1 MLALFLMT
9 KRGNVMP
16 RPKGAKNETVPVK
29 KVREENEKLR
39 AAIES
44 GWRCAKCKQI
54 KDKEKFYWDSDPL
67 LGGDSYS
74 RICKDCAKSIAL
86 ERDADGHEMDNPTK
100 ESAQR
105 ALEYL
110 NKPFLDVVWN
120 ASVQESENMISGR
133 NKWNIWSAYVKNIQM
148 KQYYGLT
155 YKDSDQLK
163 QYGLNNNDSDNT
175 KKVTR
180 AEKSG
185 RRTSVNKMLE
195 EHAGMDTYD
204 SFAKNKMD
212 VVRLLDYD
220 PFEAELMADQP
231 FLYAQLLM
239 LMDSNQD
246 QDMDMIRVSS
256 AISITRGFLQSSKLD
271 DSISKLMGDIEH
283 IQQNSATIKS
293 LQDAKQKVVSMI
305 TSLAA
310 ESCLS
315 LKNSKHNVRGENTW
329 TGRIKKI
336 KDLNLSEVN
345 GFDIATCK
353 GMQQVQEISDASIM
367 KQLALDES
375 DWSDMVAEMRET
387 IVALRKEKD
396 QYKEIS
402 RILLKENLGL
412 KDTLEEKGINV
423 KEHTVDLKNLY
434 SVFSADDTEEETDES
449 ADAD

>member
-1 MLALFLMT
+1 M
-9 KRGNVMP
+9 G
-16 RPKGAKNETVPVK
+16 RPKGAKNETVPIK
-29 KVREENEKLR
+29 KVREENVKLH
-39 AAIES
+39 AIIDN
-44 GWRCAKCKQI
+44 GCRCAKCGQI
-54 KDKEKFYWDSDPL
+54 KDKDKFFYWDSDPV
-67 LGGDSYS
+67 LGGNSFS
-74 RICKDCAKSIAL
+74 RICKDCAKAIAL
-86 ERDADGHEMDNPTK
+86 GRDEDGHEMDNPTK
-100 ESAQR
+100 ETAQK

-110 NKPFLDVVWN
+110 NKPFLDVIWN
-120 ASVQESENMISGR
+120 ASVDEFQNMMSGQ
-133 NKWNIWSAYVKNIQM
+133 NKYNIWAAYVKNMQM
-148 KQYYGLT
+148 RQYYGLT
-155 YKDSDQLK
+155 FKDSDHLK
-163 QYGLNNNDSDNT
+163 KTT
-175 KKVTR
+175 KT
-180 AEKSG
+180 EKSSK
-185 RRTSVNKMLE
+185 RVSVNKMLE
-195 EHAGMDTYD
+195 EHEGMDTYD

-220 PFEAELMADQP
+220 PFEEELVADQP

-256 AISITRGFLQSSKLD
+256 AISITRNFLQLSKLD
-271 DSISKLMGDIEH
+271 DSITKLMSDTAH
-283 IQQNSATIKS
+283 IQSNSATIKA
-293 LQDAKQKVVSMI
+293 LQESKQKVSSMI

-315 LKNSKHNVRGENTW
+315 LKNSKTTTRGDNTW

-387 IVALRKEKD
+387 IVTLRREKE
-396 QYKEIS
+396 QYKEIN

-423 KEHTVDLKNLY
+423 KNNTVNLKEIY
-434 SVFSADDTEEETDES
+434 SVFADDSDSIDMEDVVDEHS
-449 ADAD
+449 DDE

>member
-1 MLALFLMT
+1 
-9 KRGNVMP
+9 MP
-16 RPKGAKNETVPVK
+16 RPKGNKNNVK
-29 KVREENEKLR
+29 PIKQVREENEKMTKIL
-39 AAIES
+39 EN
-44 GWRCAKCKQI
+44 GCRCAKCGMI
-54 KDKEKFYWDSDPL
+54 KDRDKYFYWDSDPV
-67 LGGDSYS
+67 LGGDSFS
-74 RICKDCAKSIAL
+74 RICKDCAKAIAL
-86 ERDADGHEMDNPTK
+86 ERDEEGHELDNPTK

-110 NKPFLDVVWN
+110 NRPFLDAIWN
-120 ASVQESENMISGR
+120 ASVQESQNMMTGK
-133 NKWNIWSAYVKNIQM
+133 NKWNIWSAYVKNMQM
-148 KQYYGLT
+148 QQYSGMT
-155 YKDSDQLK
+155 YKDSDHLK
-163 QYGLNNNDSDNT
+163 KT
-175 KKVTR
+175 VKVD
-180 AEKSG
+180 KSG
-185 RRTSVNKMLE
+185 KRTSVNKMLE
-195 EHAGMDTYD
+195 DHAGMDTYD
-204 SFAKNKMD
+204 SFAKNKED

-220 PFEAELMADQP
+220 PFEAELIADQP

-271 DSISKLMGDIEH
+271 DSISKLMGDAEH
-283 IQQNSATIKS
+283 IQRNSATIKA
-293 LQDAKQKVVSMI
+293 LQDAKQKVISMI

-315 LKNSKHNVRGENTW
+315 LKNSKHSVRGENTW

-396 QYKEIS
+396 QYKEIN
-402 RILLKENLGL
+402 RLLLKENLGL
-412 KDTLEEKGINV
+412 KDTLEDKGIDV
-423 KEHTVDLKNLY
+423 KENTIDLKELY
-434 SVFSADDTEEETDES
+434 SVFADTGEETEMIEEESDEF

>member
-1 MLALFLMT
+1 M
-9 KRGNVMP
+9 G
-16 RPKGAKNETVPVK
+16 RPKGAKNETVPIK
-29 KVREENEKLR
+29 KVREENVKLH
-39 AAIES
+39 AIIDN
-44 GWRCAKCKQI
+44 GCRCAKCGQI
-54 KDKEKFYWDSDPL
+54 KDKDKFFYWDSDPV
-67 LGGDSYS
+67 LGGNSFS
-74 RICKDCAKSIAL
+74 RICKDCAKAIAL
-86 ERDADGHEMDNPTK
+86 GRDEDGHEMDNPTK
-100 ESAQR
+100 ETAQK

-110 NKPFLDVVWN
+110 NKPFLDVIWN
-120 ASVQESENMISGR
+120 ASVDEFQNMMSGQ
-133 NKWNIWSAYVKNIQM
+133 NKYNIWAAYVKNMQM
-148 KQYYGLT
+148 RQYYGLT
-155 YKDSDQLK
+155 FKDSDHLK
-163 QYGLNNNDSDNT
+163 KTT
-175 KKVTR
+175 KT
-180 AEKSG
+180 EKSSK
-185 RRTSVNKMLE
+185 RVSVNKMLE
-195 EHAGMDTYD
+195 EHEGMDTYD

-220 PFEAELMADQP
+220 PFEEELVADQP

-246 QDMDMIRVSS
+246 QDMDMIRISS
-256 AISITRGFLQSSKLD
+256 AISITRNFLQLSKLD
-271 DSISKLMGDIEH
+271 DSITKLMSDTAH
-283 IQQNSATIKS
+283 IQSNSATIKA
-293 LQDAKQKVVSMI
+293 LQESKQKVSSMI

-315 LKNSKHNVRGENTW
+315 LKNSKTTTRGDNTW

-387 IVALRKEKD
+387 IVALRREKE
-396 QYKEIS
+396 QYKEIN

-423 KEHTVDLKNLY
+423 KNNTVNLKEIY
-434 SVFSADDTEEETDES
+434 SVFADDSDSIDMEDVVDES
-449 ADAD
+449 SGDE

>member
-1 MLALFLMT
+1 
-9 KRGNVMP
+9 MP
-16 RPKGAKNETVPVK
+16 RPKGNKNIAKPIK
-29 KVREENEKLR
+29 KVREENEKMTQIL
-39 AAIES
+39 EN
-44 GWRCAKCKQI
+44 GCRCAKCGMI
-54 KDKEKFYWDSDPL
+54 KDKDKCFYWDSDPV
-67 LGGDSYS
+67 LGGNSFS
-74 RICKDCAKSIAL
+74 RICKDCAKAIAL
-86 ERDADGHEMDNPTK
+86 QRDEDGHEMENPTK
-100 ESAQR
+100 ESAQK

-110 NKPFLDVVWN
+110 NRPFLDVIWN
-120 ASVQESENMISGR
+120 ASVQESQNMMAGK
-133 NKWNIWSAYVKNIQM
+133 NKWNIWSAYVKNMQM
-148 KQYYGLT
+148 QQYSGLT
-155 YKDSDQLK
+155 YKDSDHLK
-163 QYGLNNNDSDNT
+163 KSI
-175 KKVTR
+175 KV
-180 AEKSG
+180 EKSG
-185 RRTSVNKMLE
+185 KRTSVSKMLE
-195 EHAGMDTYD
+195 DHAGLDTYD
-204 SFAKNKMD
+204 SFAKNKAD

-220 PFEAELMADQP
+220 PFEAELVADQP

-283 IQQNSATIKS
+283 IQSNSATIKA
-293 LQDAKQKVVSMI
+293 LQDSKQKVVSMI

-315 LKNSKHNVRGENTW
+315 LKNSKHSVRGENTW

-336 KDLNLSEVN
+336 KDMNLSETN

-396 QYKEIS
+396 QYKEIN

-412 KDTLEEKGINV
+412 KDTLEEKGVNV
-423 KEHTVDLKNLY
+423 KEKTVNLKEVY
-434 SVFSADDTEEETDES
+434 SVFADTGEDSEIIEDETDDD

>member
-1 MLALFLMT
+1 M
-9 KRGNVMP
+9 G

-29 KVREENEKLR
+29 KVREENDKLH
-39 AAIES
+39 AIIDN
-44 GWRCAKCKQI
+44 GCRCAKCGQI
-54 KDKEKFYWDSDPL
+54 KDKDKYFYWDSDPV
-67 LGGDSYS
+67 LGGDSFT
-74 RICKDCAKSIAL
+74 RICKDCAKAIAL
-86 ERDADGHEMDNPTK
+86 GRDAEGHEMDNPTK
-100 ESAQR
+100 ETAQK

-120 ASVQESENMISGR
+120 ASVQESQNMMSGKM
-133 NKWNIWSAYVKNIQM
+133 KWSIWSAYVKNIQM
-148 KQYYGLT
+148 QQYYGLT
-155 YKDSDQLK
+155 YKDSDHLK
-163 QYGLNNNDSDNT
+163 KT
-175 KKVTR
+175 TR
-180 AEKSG
+180 VEKSNK
-185 RRTSVNKMLE
+185 RVSVNKMLE
-195 EHAGMDTYD
+195 DHEGMDTYD

-220 PFEAELMADQP
+220 PFEEELIADQP

-256 AISITRGFLQSSKLD
+256 AIEITRNFLQLSKLND
-271 DSISKLMGDIEH
+271 TVTKLMADTAH
-283 IQQNSATIKS
+283 IASNSATIKAI
-293 LQDAKQKVVSMI
+293 QDSKQKISSMI

-315 LKNSKHNVRGENTW
+315 LKNSKTNVRGENTW

-396 QYKEIS
+396 QYKEIN

-412 KDTLEEKGINV
+412 KDTLEEKGFDV
-423 KEHTVDLKNLY
+423 KKNTVNLKQVY
-434 SVFSADDTEEETDES
+434 SVFADDSDSVDMEEVVDEPS
-449 ADAD
+449 DNR

>member
-1 MLALFLMT
+1 M
-9 KRGNVMP
+9 G
-16 RPKGAKNETVPVK
+16 RPKGAKNETVPIK
-29 KVREENEKLR
+29 KVRDENAKLH
-39 AAIES
+39 AIIDN
-44 GWRCAKCKQI
+44 GCRCAKCGQI
-54 KDKEKFYWDSDPL
+54 KDKDKHFYWDSDPV
-67 LGGDSYS
+67 LGGDTFS
-74 RICKDCAKSIAL
+74 RICKDCAKAIAL
-86 ERDADGHEMDNPTK
+86 GRDEEGHEMENPTK
-100 ESAQR
+100 ETAQK

-110 NKPFLDVVWN
+110 NKPFLDAIWN
-120 ASVQESENMISGR
+120 ASVQESQNMMSGKT
-133 NKWNIWSAYVKNIQM
+133 KWNIWSAYVKNMQM
-148 KQYYGLT
+148 QQYYGLT
-155 YKDSDQLK
+155 FKDSDHLK
-163 QYGLNNNDSDNT
+163 KAT
-175 KKVTR
+175 KI
-180 AEKSG
+180 EKSSK
-185 RRTSVNKMLE
+185 RVSVNKMLE
-195 EHAGMDTYD
+195 DHAGMDTYD

-220 PFEAELMADQP
+220 PFAEELVADQP

-256 AISITRGFLQSSKLD
+256 AISITRGFLQSSKID
-271 DSISKLMGDIEH
+271 DSISKLMSDIAH

-315 LKNSKHNVRGENTW
+315 LKNSKTTTRGDNTW

-345 GFDIATCK
+345 GFDIMTCK

-387 IVALRKEKD
+387 IVALRKEKE
-396 QYKEIS
+396 QYKEIN

-412 KDTLEEKGINV
+412 KDTLEEKGININDNIV
-423 KEHTVDLKNLY
+423 NLKEVY
-434 SVFSADDTEEETDES
+434 SVFTKDTDTIDMEEVVDEPSDDE
-449 ADAD
+449 